1 MYTLF
6 RQQVK
11 RGKVNIETVHRNIDT
26 LMPEELQDE
35 TKRAVEVCK
44 DVSVGVKDNC
54 ESSFLMLKCLYK
66 ENPKFY
72 FPWRKFNEILLLTM
86 DMEDKMNIAKHKII

>member
-1 MYTLF
+1 LCNGNDAISKCLENPIQILIVNF
-6 RQQVK
+6 SLDRQQVK
-11 RGKVNIETVHRNIDT
+11 RGKVNLESVHRNIDT
-26 LMPEELQDE
+26 LMPEELQDD

-44 DVSVGVKDNC
+44 DAGNGIKDNC

-72 FPWRKFNEILLLTM
+72 FP
-86 DMEDKMNIAKHKII
+86 